1 MNWNP
6 TIPHDLHTLAIL
18 THFMC
23 IDFSTAVI
31 NQMRMR
37 FAADSGIEWK
47 EADVRDLPIPSGS
60 IDVAFDKGK
69 LDAMIIGSP
78 WDPPET
84 VRANT

>member
-1 MNWNP
+1 
-6 TIPHDLHTLAIL
+6 
-18 THFMC
+18 
-23 IDFSTAVI
+23 
-31 NQMRMR
+31 MRMR

-84 VRANT
+84 VRANTWRYIDEVRAETVFKLEVVL